1 MLDCLINFRFVKK
14 CLINYNYCLKFLHLL
29 LKINKLFL
37 LKKEKEKKK
46 ESKL

>member
-14 CLINYNYCLKFLHLL
+14 CLINYKYCLKFLHLL
-29 LKINKLFL
+29 LNINKLFL
-37 LKKEKEKKK
+37 LKKERKK